1 MNEENY
7 KNVSSLPEKME
18 EIINQVQNDSSI
30 TGALQHDKKFYNEFT
45 LLLSDL
51 NAIISEEKESS
62 QKYSQISMF

>member
-7 KNVSSLPEKME
+7 KNVNSLPERME
-18 EIINQVQNDSSI
+18 EIIYQVQNDSSI
-30 TGALQHDKKFYNEFT
+30 TGALQNDKKFYSEFT